1 MQIANSMPE
10 LVKDNTAFVVGD
22 SGGGVD
28 PTIVHGR
35 IGLRNLQGGIPN
47 VGPRTIVR
55 LEGNTNFG
63 VIPIGNEAE
72 LEVSLPLPLLND
84 FLDFGLLDRR
94 ADNWGD
100 EPDGD
105 GLERSS
111 DETYELAEWRRGH
124 SPCHYPT
131 SRQPW

>member
-1 MQIANSMPE
+1 MFMQIANSMAE

-22 SGGGVD
+22 SRRGVD
-28 PTIVHGR
+28 PSVVHGR
-35 IGLRNLQGGIPN
+35 VGLRNLQGGIPD

-63 VIPIGNEAE
+63 VIPVGNEAE
-72 LEVSLPLPLLND
+72 LEVGVPLPFLND
-84 FLDFGLLDRR
+84 FLDFGLLDRC

-105 GLERSS
+105 GLERRS
-111 DETYELAEWRRGH
+111 DETEEIAVWRRGH
-124 SPCHYPT
+124 
-131 SRQPW
+131 